1 MIPPIARNTI
11 LFTGTLAVGC
21 IIDFIKMMNRYKKI
35 KPK

>member
-11 LFTGTLAVGC
+11 LFTGTLAIGC
-21 IIDFIKMMNRYKKI
+21 IVDFINMMNRYKKM

>member
-11 LFTGTLAVGC
+11 LFTGTLAVVG
-21 IIDFIKMMNRYKKI
+21 IVDFINMMNRYKKI

>member
-11 LFTGTLAVGC
+11 LFTGTLAVAG
-21 IIDFIKMMNRYKKI
+21 IVDFINMMNRYKKL